1 MNNFE
6 AKNNKLLQS
15 TDLIA
20 QHITKTLP
28 KISSLLQETKFKATS
43 KALLSFIVRSGYLNN
58 EILFASGTRNVYAC
72 AVLFRPMI
80 EHNFRHLYILVRALN
95 DDSDEI
101 GKRYYGVL
109 RGNEDR
115 QAIYNIN
122 KYSQKVYPEKTK
134 WNLTNKHNKSIRNR
148 TNEFRI
154 DEIFYYL
161 VENNNNS
168 NLNLISKFKKEY
180 LFERLKQYTNL
191 SSSVHGGPFGEATL
205 LEAQKKN
212 PEAALI
218 KFATE
223 SFELHK
229 SLVETTYLFA
239 DMMDNNNQNWYEEIK
254 KITSK
259 K

>member
-6 AKNNKLLQS
+6 VKNNELLQS

-43 KALLSFIVRSGYLNN
+43 KALLSLIVRSGYLNS

-80 EHNFRHLYILVRALN
+80 EHNFRHLYIFVRALN
-95 DDSDEI
+95 DDSDEV

-109 RGNEDR
+109 RGDEDR
-115 QAIYNIN
+115 QAMYNIN

-134 WNLTNKHNKSIRNR
+134 WNLTNKHNKSIRDR
-148 TNEFRI
+148 ANEFRI

-161 VENNNNS
+161 IENNNDRTS
-168 NLNLISKFKKEY
+168 NLVSTFKKEY
-180 LFERLKQYTNL
+180 LLERLKQYTNL
-191 SSSVHGGPFGEATL
+191 SSSVHGGPFGEVTL

-212 PEAALI
+212 LEATLI

-239 DMMDNNNQNWYEEIK
+239 DMMDNNQKWYEEIK